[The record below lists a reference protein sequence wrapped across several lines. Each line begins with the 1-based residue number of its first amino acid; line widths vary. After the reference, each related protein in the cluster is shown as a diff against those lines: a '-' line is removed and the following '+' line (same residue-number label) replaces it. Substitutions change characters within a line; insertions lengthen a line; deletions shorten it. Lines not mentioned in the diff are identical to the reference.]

1 MPYSCQVLLYS
12 HGHPLYFIHRADLLD
27 MLYTT
32 LPEEAKAK
40 VHTSKR
46 ISDMTSDETRAV
58 VTCEDGTSYE
68 GSIVV
73 GADGVHSQVR
83 KYMRTLALKQD
94 SKAKVDA
101 EKPFLSTYRC
111 MFGYGPTPEGPA
123 VSDIWECH
131 SDDKCTQM
139 MVGQDKTWFFVY
151 EKLAKPTR
159 ERTTYTAK
167 DKEQYADRLGDLLV
181 HEKVRVRDVY
191 RTAQET
197 VLVDLEEGT
206 VKNYSWGRLL
216 LAGDAANK
224 QTPNAGNGFNCGA
237 QDIAVLA
244 SLLHEAVGGQQH
256 KDVGMAEVAKVLDEY
271 QARRRK
277 LAVEVFDR
285 SALMTRMSTF
295 SNWGLW
301 FLGRVVIP
309 GLGLDRWLYENKIV
323 PSIAASDIFTYLPE
337 NNIRQ
342 GKAPWKNMSQVPAVA
357 AVAA

>member
-1 MPYSCQVLLYS
+1 
-12 HGHPLYFIHRADLLD
+12 

-73 GADGVHSQVR
+73 GADGAHSQVR
-83 KYMRTLALKQD
+83 KYMRTLALQKD
-94 SKAKVDA
+94 PKAKVDA

-111 MFGYGPTPEGPA
+111 MFGYGPTPEGVN

-131 SDDKCTQM
+131 SNGKCTQM

-151 EKLAKPTR
+151 EKLAKATR

-191 RTAQET
+191 KAAQET
-197 VLVDLEEGT
+197 ILVDLEEGT
-206 VKNYSWGRLL
+206 VKNYTWGRLL
-216 LAGDAANK
+216 LAGDSANK

-244 SLLHEAVGGQQH
+244 SLLHGVVGGH
-256 KDVGMAEVAKVLDEY
+256 KQNEKDIGMDEVGKVLGEY
-271 QARRRK
+271 QARRHK
-277 LAVEVFDR
+277 LAVETFDR

-301 FLGRVVIP
+301 LLGRVVIP
-309 GLGLDRWLYENKIV
+309 GFGLDRWLYETKVV
-323 PSIAASDIFTYLPE
+323 PAIAASDIFTYLPE
-337 NNIRQ
+337 NNHRQ
-342 GKAPWKNMSQVPAVA
+342 GKIPWKNMSQVPVA
-357 AVAA
+357 AAAA